1 MVKGETFDLQLFESE
16 AFRHFINVFTNKQS
30 GVTQGCNVTQN
41 AQNITVSPGYFFI
54 QGGLLR
60 EETGTDN
67 EIPSGAGY
75 YKLVYEIDLSKTNQK
90 DIFNQGSYKFIR
102 STGGYPS
109 LTQEDLDN
117 GGTVYQ
123 LPFCQ
128 FRVTEQ
134 GLQDFVDIRPLVN
147 YGIYLTKE
155 DGEDFVN
162 KSDRGSITVW
172 NSTNQGIFQGTGFV
186 FRFNNSDSS
195 GDFFEIQNSAG
206 IKVLKD
212 CRVHI
217 SSKIF
222 VEKTSGAG
230 YVLSNILVNGN
241 SISTSLEKME
251 QDFTDCVDPGTTYD
265 LKANDIITLT
275 VDYTSSSGNPEI
287 RAGRKNSSISIFV
300 I

>member
-1 MVKGETFDLQLFESE
+1 MVKGETFDLQLFESK

-30 GVTQGCNVTQN
+30 GVTQGCNITRN
-41 AQNITVSPGYFFI
+41 TQNITVSPGYFFI
-54 QGGLLR
+54 RGGLLR
-60 EETGTDN
+60 EDTGTDN
-67 EIPSGAGY
+67 EIPSEAGY

-90 DIFNQGSYKFIR
+90 YVFNQGSYKFIR

-134 GLQDFVDIRPLVN
+134 GVEDFVDIRPLVN
-147 YGIYLTKE
+147 YGIYLTEE

-241 SISTSLEKME
+241 SISVSLEKME

-265 LKANDIITLT
+265 LKANDIISLT